1 MKGHAQSGFTLI
13 EVIIASAVVAILLS
27 LMIPSFGTLT
37 MNERMT
43 TQANDFISTLVLA
56 RGQAL
61 KRVSRVTVC
70 SSADGVSCSNS
81 GGWEQGWIAFAD
93 TNNNAEVNSGQTPP
107 EDILQV
113 YNALDGG
120 NTLRGSSN
128 VASYISYVASGTTQ
142 LKSGGLQTGTL
153 ALCDDR
159 GVGEHARAIN
169 VSVTG
174 RSWVETSEPATCAP

>member
-70 SSADGVSCSNS
+70 SSADGASCSRS

-113 YNALDGG
+113 
-120 NTLRGSSN
+120 
-128 VASYISYVASGTTQ
+128 
-142 LKSGGLQTGTL
+142 
-153 ALCDDR
+153 
-159 GVGEHARAIN
+159 
-169 VSVTG
+169 
-174 RSWVETSEPATCAP
+174 